1 MSIQFVEV
9 VDCHLYRRFVVCGD
23 DDDDRGYSNRRKSMR
38 VTGRVSGCGVDDF
51 NICINPKTVF

>member
-23 DDDDRGYSNRRKSMR
+23 DDDDDDRGYSNRRSR
-38 VTGRVSGCGVDDF
+38 
-51 NICINPKTVF
+51 